1 MKNFPITIIFL
12 VSFVLVLAACQAQG
26 DASTQTSP
34 TSIMVSSSPT
44 SIQNVES
51 TPKLTPTPLPS
62 SNPLPQ
68 TGIITGDIGYPSE
81 VVPAMH
87 IIAFLFGTD
96 TFYTV
101 DTELNQTSYQL
112 DGLPEGE
119 YHVVAY
125 TSGSDAFPAGLSG
138 GYTQAVLCGML
149 ETCTDH
155 SLVDVRVT
163 AGQTTKN
170 VNIFGWLV
178 PLPPMPQAG
187 QPVQG
192 AITGRLSYPSEFIP
206 PERVVAFRLE
216 DGETYGIDT
225 QMNQGEYTLP
235 LPAGTYHV
243 VAYVRDNEGKLT
255 GYAGGY
261 TQAVPCGLSVDCS
274 DHNLID
280 IVVEQGSVTYAVDP
294 GDFYAPEGAFPPPP
308 E

>member
-1 MKNFPITIIFL
+1 MKKLPITLIFL
-12 VSFVLVLAACQAQG
+12 IFFVLVLAACQAQG

-34 TSIMVSSSPT
+34 TSIMASSSPT
-44 SIQNVES
+44 ITQNGLS
-51 TPKLTPTPLPS
+51 TPEPTSTPVISPS
-62 SNPLPQ
+62 PLPQ
-68 TGIITGDIGYPSE
+68 TGIIKGDIGYPSE

-87 IIAFLFGTD
+87 IVAYLFGTD
-96 TFYTV
+96 TYYTI

-112 DGLPEGE
+112 DGLPEGN

-125 TSGSDAFPAGLSG
+125 TSGSDTFPAGLAG
-138 GYTQAVLCGML
+138 GYTQAVLCGME

-155 SLVDVRVT
+155 SLVNVSVN
-163 AGQTTKN
+163 AGQL
-170 VNIFGWLV
+170 VEEANIYDWLI
-178 PLPPMPQAG
+178 PLPPMPLAG

-206 PERVVAFRLE
+206 PEKVVAFRLA
-216 DGETYGIDT
+216 DGVTYSIDT
-225 QMNQGEYTLP
+225 QMNQGEYTLS

-261 TQAVPCGLSVDCS
+261 TQAVPCGLAVDCLNH
-274 DHNLID
+274 DLID
-280 IVVEQGSVTYAVDP
+280 VVVEQGSVTFEVNP

-308 E
+308 G